1 MCNTLTWNS
10 MWIQLTN
17 ESLFLPVLQLTTNH
31 CISLSSRDKWLFP
44 FCCLLVY
51 CCFALVGMKLA
62 GFRMVDRYLFLQE
75 KSLCWFAS
83 AEEERVDMHALLP
96 EEQHCVS
103 LARPRISGMCCAQ
116 PSGWTAVMQWAAQL
130 WWMWRVI
137 GAAVN
142 SSRQELKL

>member
-1 MCNTLTWNS
+1 M
-10 MWIQLTN
+10 
-17 ESLFLPVLQLTTNH
+17 SLFSYLFSSSLQTIASPFPAET
-31 CISLSSRDKWLFP
+31 SGSFLSAV
-44 FCCLLVY
+44 CVY
-51 CCFALVGMKLA
+51 CCMKLA

-116 PSGWTAVMQWAAQL
+116 PS
-130 WWMWRVI
+130 
-137 GAAVN
+137 
-142 SSRQELKL
+142 